1 MYRIW
6 RTLTGISLAA
16 GLSVGALL
24 AQDQQ
29 NPPAQDDQAQG
40 TQQGTQTQGA
50 QQAGEAAQ
58 GQQPQK
64 KVKDQGEYDL
74 FNSVLKETDPNKKLA
89 LLNTWKQKYPESEFK
104 DDRLVYLIQTNAQ
117 VGKYPNAIAA
127 AKELLT
133 TDPKNITAM
142 FYINTLTP
150 AAYPENPPADAL
162 DTAEK
167 AAQGLLNAEKPP
179 AAKAEEWQ
187 KAKTDLEATAH
198 KTLGWVAW
206 QRKNYDVAE
215 QEFSKSLQINPRQG
229 EVSYWRGSALL
240 ATRKPEKQVA
250 GLYDIARAV
259 ALPMNQGGLP
269 DEVRK
274 KLDAYLTKTYVA
286 YHGSEEG
293 LPHIKQL
300 AATQP
305 MAPAGFDIK
314 SKAELEVAQAEQEKK
329 TNPSLALWKTLKNE
343 LTGANG
349 QQFFEA
355 NMKGAKVPGGAEGV
369 QRFRG
374 TLVAAR
380 PATRPTEL
388 VVAVTDPNT
397 PEVTLK
403 LDKALA
409 GKPAPGSEVEFE
421 GVPATFTREPFM
433 VTFEQATVTGIK
445 MEATPTR
452 RPSKKATRQQR

>member
-16 GLSVGALL
+16 GLGMGALL

-29 NPPAQDDQAQG
+29 EPPAQDDQAQG
-40 TQQGTQTQGA
+40 TQQEGQPTQQGG
-50 QQAGEAAQ
+50 QAAQ
-58 GQQPQK
+58 AQQPQK

-74 FNSVLKETDPNKKLA
+74 FNAVLKETDPKKKLE
-89 LLNTWKQKYPESEFK
+89 LLNTWKQKYPDSDFK

-117 VGKYPNAIAA
+117 LGRYPDAIAA

-133 TDPKNITAM
+133 IDPKNITAM

-179 AAKAEEWQ
+179 TAKPEEWQ
-187 KAKTDLEATAH
+187 KAKTDLEAAAH

-206 QRKNYDVAE
+206 QRKNYDVAD

-240 ATRKPEKQVA
+240 ATRQPEKQAA

-259 ALPMNQGGLP
+259 SLPTSQGGLP

-293 LPHIKQL
+293 LAQIKQM

-305 MAPAGFDIK
+305 LAPAGFDIK
-314 SKAELEVAQAEQEKK
+314 SKAEMEAAQAEHEKK

-349 QQFFEA
+349 QQFFDA

-374 TLVAAR
+374 TLVAAK

-388 VVAVTDPNT
+388 LVAVTDPNT
-397 PEVTLK
+397 PEATLK

-409 GKPAPGSEVEFE
+409 GKPVPGGEVEFE
-421 GVPATFTREPFM
+421 GVPASYTRDPFM
-433 VTFEQATVTGIK
+433 VTFEQASVTGIK
-445 MEATPTR
+445 MEAAPARRTPA
-452 RPSKKATRQQR
+452 KKASRQKR

>member
-16 GLSVGALL
+16 GLSLGALL
-24 AQDQQ
+24 AQDQ
-29 NPPAQDDQAQG
+29 PAQPA
-40 TQQGTQTQGA
+40 QQG
-50 QQAGEAAQ
+50 GEAAP

-74 FNSVLKETDPNKKLA
+74 FNAVLKETDPNKKLE
-89 LLNTWKQKYPESEFK
+89 LLNTWKQKYPDSDFK
-104 DDRLVYLIQTNAQ
+104 DDRLVYLIQTYAQ
-117 VGKYPNAIAA
+117 TGKYPNAIAS
-127 AKELLT
+127 AKDLLAI
-133 TDPKNITAM
+133 DPKNITAM

-179 AAKAEEWQ
+179 TAKPEEWQ

-206 QRKNYDVAE
+206 QRKNYDAAE

-240 ATRKPEKQVA
+240 ATRKPDKQA
-250 GLYDIARAV
+250 TGLYDIARAV
-259 ALPMNQGGLP
+259 VLPTAQGGLP

-293 LPHIKQL
+293 LPQIKQL

-305 MAPAGFDIK
+305 LAPAGFDIK
-314 SKAELEVAQAEQEKK
+314 SKAELEVAHAEMEKK
-329 TNPSLALWKTLKNE
+329 TNPSLALWKTLKSE

-380 PATRPTEL
+380 PAARPTEL
-388 VVAVTDPNT
+388 VVAVTDPST

-409 GKPAPGSEVEFE
+409 GKPVPGSVVEFE
-421 GVPATFTREPFM
+421 GVPETFTREPFM
-433 VTFEQATVTGIK
+433 VTFEQASVTGLK
-445 MEATPTR
+445 MEATPTKR
-452 RPSKKATRQQR
+452 APAKKANRQNR

>member
-1 MYRIW
+1 M
-6 RTLTGISLAA
+6 
-16 GLSVGALL
+16 GALL
-24 AQDQQ
+24 AQDPQAQ
-29 NPPAQDDQAQG
+29 PPQDDAAEGAQ
-40 TQQGTQTQGA
+40 QQGTQPQPS
-50 QQAGEAAQ
+50 QQAGETAQ

-74 FNSVLKETDPNKKLA
+74 FNAVLKESDPNKKLE
-89 LLNTWKQKYPESEFK
+89 LLNTWKQKYPDSDFK
-104 DDRLVYLIQTNAQ
+104 DDRLVYMIQAYAQ
-117 VGKYPNAIAA
+117 TGKYPNAIAS
-127 AKELLT
+127 AKELLGM
-133 TDPKNITAM
+133 DPKNITAM

-150 AAYPENPPADAL
+150 AAYPENAPADAL

-167 AAQGLLNAEKPP
+167 AAQGLLNAERPATAKP
-179 AAKAEEWQ
+179 EEWQ

-240 ATRKPEKQVA
+240 ATRQPEKQAA

-259 ALPMNQGGLP
+259 VLPANQGGLP

-293 LPHIKQL
+293 LGQIKQL

-305 MAPAGFDIK
+305 LAPAGFDIK
-314 SKAELEVAQAEQEKK
+314 SKAELELAQAEMEKK

-374 TLVAAR
+374 TLVSAR
-380 PATRPTEL
+380 PAARPTEL
-388 VVAVTDPNT
+388 VVAVTDPST

-409 GKPAPGSEVEFE
+409 GKPVPGSEVEFE
-421 GVPATFTREPFM
+421 GVPETFSKEPFM
-433 VTFEQATVTGIK
+433 VTFEQASVTGLK
-445 MEATPTR
+445 MEATPTKR
-452 RPSKKATRQQR
+452 APSKKANRQKR

>member
-1 MYRIW
+1 MHQILS
-6 RTLTGISLAA
+6 TLLAA

-24 AQDQQ
+24 AQE
-29 NPPAQDDQAQG
+29 
-40 TQQGTQTQGA
+40 QQGAQPTQGA
-50 QQAGEAAQ
+50 QPAQGAQQTGEPAQ

-74 FNSVLKETDPNKKLA
+74 FNAVLKATDPNKKLE
-89 LLNTWKQKYPESEFK
+89 LLTTWKQKYPESDFK
-104 DDRLVYLIQTNAQ
+104 DDRLVYLIQTYAQ
-117 VGKYPNAIAA
+117 AGKYPDAIAA
-127 AKELLT
+127 GKELLAI
-133 TDPKNITAM
+133 DPKNITAM

-150 AAYPENPPADAL
+150 AAYPENPPAEAL

-167 AAQGLLNAEKPP
+167 AAQGLLNAEKP
-179 AAKAEEWQ
+179 ATAKPEEWQ
-187 KAKTDLEATAH
+187 KAKTDLEATGH

-215 QEFSKSLQINPRQG
+215 QEFTRSLQINPRQG
-229 EVSYWRGSALL
+229 EVSYWLGSALL
-240 ATRKPEKQVA
+240 ATRKPDKQAA

-259 ALPMNQGGLP
+259 VLPTAQGGLP

-274 KLDAYLTKTYVA
+274 KLDAYLTKTYVG

-293 LPHIKQL
+293 LAEIKRM

-305 MAPAGFDIK
+305 VAPAGFDIK
-314 SKAELEVAQAEQEKK
+314 SKAELELARSEMEKK
-329 TNPSLALWKTLKNE
+329 TNPGLALWKTLKGE

-349 QQFFEA
+349 QQFFDA

-369 QRFRG
+369 EKFRG
-374 TLVAAR
+374 TLVTAR
-380 PATRPTEL
+380 PAVRPTEL
-388 VVAVTDPNT
+388 VVAVTDPST

-409 GKPAPGSEVEFE
+409 GRPVAGSQVEFD
-421 GVPATFTREPFM
+421 GVPESFTKEPFM
-433 VTFEQATVTGIK
+433 ITFEQAQVSGLK
-445 MEATPTR
+445 MEAAPTR
-452 RPSKKATRQQR
+452 RSPGKKASRQKR

>member
-1 MYRIW
+1 MYRIL
-6 RTLTGISLAA
+6 RTLIGISLAA
-16 GLSVGALL
+16 GLGVGAQK
-24 AQDQQ
+24 AYG
-29 NPPAQDDQAQG
+29 QAQG
-40 TQQGTQTQGA
+40 TQPG
-50 QQAGEAAQ
+50 GEAAQ
-58 GQQPQK
+58 AQQPQK

-74 FNSVLKETDPNKKLA
+74 FNAVLKETDPKKKLE
-89 LLNTWKQKYPESEFK
+89 LLNTWKQKYPESDFK

-117 VGKYPNAIAA
+117 LAKYPDAIAN
-127 AKELLT
+127 AKELLAI
-133 TDPKNITAM
+133 DPKNITAM

-167 AAQGLLNAEKPP
+167 AAHGLLNAEKPP
-179 AAKAEEWQ
+179 TAKPEEWQ
-187 KAKTDLEATAH
+187 KAKTDLEATGH

-240 ATRKPEKQVA
+240 ATRKPEKQA
-250 GLYDIARAV
+250 QGLFDIARAV
-259 ALPMNQGGLP
+259 ALPASQGGLP

-293 LPHIKQL
+293 LAQIKQM

-305 MAPAGFDIK
+305 LAPAGFDIK
-314 SKAELEVAQAEQEKK
+314 SKAEIEAAQAEQEKK
-329 TNPSLALWKTLKNE
+329 SNPSLALWKTLKNE
-343 LTGANG
+343 LTSPNG

-374 TLVAAR
+374 TLVAAK

-388 VVAVTDPNT
+388 IVAVTDPST

-409 GKPAPGSEVEFE
+409 GKPVPGSEVEFE
-421 GVPATFTREPFM
+421 GVPESFTREPFM
-433 VTFEQATVTGIK
+433 VTFEQATVTGVK
-445 MEATPTR
+445 MEAAPTR
-452 RPSKKATRQQR
+452 RAPGKKASRQKR